1 MKKYDERITKG
12 KISLFLT
19 RKIEADNETKKRLIK
34 EGKDIPTGLN
44 FEYKELAYN
53 SEVRR
58 ATISDI
64 IQCKASA
71 KLSTILKCLIALD
84 MTFPKFAEEFDN
96 ISANEALD
104 HYKKLRG
111 IDE

>member
-19 RKIEADNETKKRLIK
+19 GKIEADNETKKRLIK
-34 EGKDIPTGLN
+34 EGKDIPAGLN

-53 SEVRR
+53 SEVRK

-64 IQCKASA
+64 IQCKTSA

-84 MTFPKFAEEFDN
+84 MTFPKFAEEIEK
-96 ISANEALD
+96 ISDKNALD
-104 HYKKLRG
+104 QYQKLR
-111 IDE
+111 D

>member
-1 MKKYDERITKG
+1 MKKYDDRITKG

-19 RKIEADNETKKRLIK
+19 AKIEAENETKKRLTQ

-53 SEVRR
+53 SEVRK

-64 IQCKASA
+64 IQCKTSA
-71 KLSTILKCLIALD
+71 KLSTILKCLKALD
-84 MTFPKFAEEFDN
+84 ITFLKFAEEFEN
-96 ISANEALD
+96 TSEREALD
-104 HYKKLRG
+104 QYQKFRAK
-111 IDE
+111 DE